1 MVGAAFTG
9 LLGINQPS
17 QRLVNLQPA
26 QSPAMKRVLV
36 LALAMASPVAAANLP
51 NPNWPAP
58 ANRGPDLLRDTVLK
72 AHNSARSQFGVGP
85 VAWSDELAAGAMAH
99 AQYMAATGIYGHD
112 QTPGRRKKSGENLWR
127 GQRGVFDYGVMV
139 GVMVDEARYF
149 RPGAFPDNA
158 INGDWHSVAHY
169 TQIVWPTTTEV
180 GCALASSPTTDYFV
194 CRYAPTG
201 NKDGFFLASGHDPLA
216 PLPANSLLAESGN

>member
-1 MVGAAFTG
+1 MRWVLIALLAAT
-9 LLGINQPS
+9 PCS
-17 QRLVNLQPA
+17 
-26 QSPAMKRVLV
+26 
-36 LALAMASPVAAANLP
+36 AANMP
-51 NPNWPAP
+51 SPNWPAP
-58 ANRGPDLLRDTVLK
+58 ADRGPDLLRAVVLN
-72 AHNSARSQFGVGP
+72 AHNAARRQFGVAP
-85 VAWSDELAAGAMAH
+85 VTWDAELAAGAMAH

-127 GQRGVFDYGVMV
+127 GARGVFSYDVMV

-158 INGDWHSVAHY
+158 TNGDWHSVAHY

-180 GCALASSPTTDYFV
+180 GCALASSATTDYFV

-201 NKDGFFLASGHDPLA
+201 NKDGFFLASGRDPLS
-216 PLPANSLLAESGN
+216 PLPASRQLAQSGD